1 MSFKNFIDAYRSV
14 VHIMDKQAEKSTFGK
29 VNKTVYNISSTFN
42 YTINALNFA
51 AVKTD
56 GSDLDGNE
64 TGTFGSAM
72 FLLGAIPGGGGG
84 RAAAKGSTH
93 TIYRVVSKSEASDV
107 LANGFRQ
114 APISSKISSYE
125 GKLFW
130 SNLDDANWFKSWKG
144 ADDVI
149 IKVKVNNSFIY
160 ENGYD
165 VGRLFYYVSPE
176 RMGTFN
182 SVIKVIK

>member
-1 MSFKNFIDAYRSV
+1 MMFLV
-14 VHIMDKQAEKSTFGK
+14 V
-29 VNKTVYNISSTFN
+29 SSTAGTSDF
-42 YTINALNFA
+42 LD
-51 AVKTD
+51 VK
-56 GSDLDGNE
+56 E
-64 TGTFGSAM
+64 
-72 FLLGAIPGGGGG
+72 IK
-84 RAAAKGSTH
+84 AAKGSTH
-93 TIYRVVSKSEASDV
+93 TIYRVVSKSEAADV

-149 IKVKVNNSFIY
+149 LKMKVNNSFMY

-165 VGRLFYYVSPE
+165 AGRLFYYVSPD

-182 SVIKVIK
+182 SAIKVIK